1 MKIKKALVTGGTSG
15 IGLAICEQLLAGGS
29 EVYSV
34 SRNPH
39 KCEMRANFHPLQL
52 DLADLSAVSEFGE
65 NFINEHGIPDLLINN
80 AGYGVFY
87 DWISFPSNEIEKQV
101 NVLFSSP
108 VLLCKSFAPKMAE
121 RGGVIINISSLAVLY
136 PLPFMPLYNAGKS
149 ALSAFTQSMILEGN
163 NKLRW
168 IDFRLGDISTGFNKS
183 APKQELKDQNRSMR
197 NAWNQIEKQLDE
209 SPDAVFAA
217 SQIIRAV
224 DRGSVGTIYG
234 GGFFQARIS
243 PFLRIF
249 LGNRVLDWIL
259 RLRYGMYKFF

>member
-1 MKIKKALVTGGTSG
+1 
-15 IGLAICEQLLAGGS
+15 
-29 EVYSV
+29 
-34 SRNPH
+34 
-39 KCEMRANFHPLQL
+39 
-52 DLADLSAVSEFGE
+52 
-65 NFINEHGIPDLLINN
+65 
-80 AGYGVFY
+80 
-87 DWISFPSNEIEKQV
+87 
-101 NVLFSSP
+101 
-108 VLLCKSFAPKMAE
+108 
-121 RGGVIINISSLAVLY
+121 
-136 PLPFMPLYNAGKS
+136 MPLYNAGKS

>member
-1 MKIKKALVTGGTSG
+1 
-15 IGLAICEQLLAGGS
+15 
-29 EVYSV
+29 
-34 SRNPH
+34 
-39 KCEMRANFHPLQL
+39 
-52 DLADLSAVSEFGE
+52 
-65 NFINEHGIPDLLINN
+65 
-80 AGYGVFY
+80 
-87 DWISFPSNEIEKQV
+87 
-101 NVLFSSP
+101 
-108 VLLCKSFAPKMAE
+108 MAE

-149 ALSAFTQSMILEGN
+149 ALSAFTQSMILEAN

-168 IDFRLGDISTGFNKS
+168 IDFRLGDISTGFNQS

-217 SQIIRAV
+217 SQIIRTV
-224 DRGSVGTIYG
+224 DRGSAGTVYG

-243 PFLRIF
+243 PLLRIF

>member
-34 SRNPH
+34 SRNPQ
-39 KCEMRANFHPLQL
+39 KCEKRTNFHSLQL

-87 DWISFPSNEIEKQV
+87 DWISFPRNEIEKQI

-121 RGGVIINISSLAVLY
+121 RGGVIINISSLVVLY

-149 ALSAFTQSMILEGN
+149 ALSAFTQSMLLEGN

-168 IDFRLGDISTGFNKS
+168 IDFRLGDISTGFNQS
-183 APKQELKDQNRSMR
+183 APKQELKYQNQSMR

-209 SPDAVFAA
+209 SPDAAFAA

-224 DRGSVGTIYG
+224 DLRRVGTVYG

-243 PFLRIF
+243 PFLRNF
-249 LGNRVLDWIL
+249 LGNRILDWIL
-259 RLRYGMYKFF
+259 RLRYGICKIF